1 MLEKY
6 ILYRRFRDDWKALGN
21 KKMVRFFNKRLSE
34 MRNVEMKLAENR
46 IEVQNPYLPC
56 DKQEID
62 EVE

>member
-6 ILYRRFRDDWKALGN
+6 IIYRRFRDDWKALGN

-34 MRNVEMKLAENR
+34 MRNIEMRLAENM
-46 IEVQNPYLPC
+46 EVQNEYLPC